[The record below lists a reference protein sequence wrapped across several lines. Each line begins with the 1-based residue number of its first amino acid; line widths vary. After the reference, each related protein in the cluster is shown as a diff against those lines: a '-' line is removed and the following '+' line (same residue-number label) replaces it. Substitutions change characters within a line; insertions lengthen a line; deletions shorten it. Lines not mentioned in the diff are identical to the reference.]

1 MSNLFDPTPGQD
13 YGFCR
18 TCSKP
23 MPTEADKNQHWASP
37 ESQGHT
43 IHVQN
48 KPRNARIRDHIQQ
61 GVDDAMSSFYSE
73 IDSEIALGH
82 LTEEEAKNAMKSAF
96 VDVAD
101 GWDDYSNE

>member
-18 TCSKP
+18 TCDKP
-23 MPTEADKNQHWASP
+23 IPTEEDKNQHWASADG
-37 ESQGHT
+37 QGHT

-48 KPRNARIRDHIQQ
+48 QPRNARIRDHIQQ
-61 GVDDAMSSFYSE
+61 GVDNAMSSFYSE
-73 IDSEIALGH
+73 IDDYIARGH
-82 LTEEEAKNAMKSAF
+82 LTEEEANSAMKSAY

-101 GWDDYSNE
+101 GWDEYNNE

>member
-1 MSNLFDPTPGQD
+1 MSTLFVPTPGQD

-18 TCSKP
+18 TCDKP
-23 MPTEADKNQHWASP
+23 MPTEEDKNQHWASP
-37 ESQGHT
+37 EGQGHT
-43 IHVQN
+43 IHVAN
-48 KPRNARIRDHIQQ
+48 KPRLARIRDHIQQ

-73 IDSEIALGH
+73 IDSQIARGD